1 MANGDGTQAPEPP
14 QSFSDPL
21 SGLVTSGKP
30 DFTATTQR
38 DQPTAMP
45 LAMPVEPDP
54 DMVKGMVDAALGD
67 ETPKPEGAEATE
79 ATVEGGESPPPGA
92 PAGAALSGE
101 GGPPGVYSG
110 PDRSRWPA
118 RTQLLPEI
126 LRRRQRNRVR
136 ESRPWSERQLIRRPS
151 SGSAGLAVALV
162 LLTVFGIVA
171 IQFISSLV
179 ESITGLFN

>member
-21 SGLVTSGKP
+21 SGLVTSGRP
-30 DFTATTQR
+30 DFTVTTER
-38 DQPTAMP
+38 DEPTAMP
-45 LAMPVEPDP
+45 LASPVEPDP
-54 DMVKGMVDAALGD
+54 DMVKGMVDAALGV
-67 ETPKPEGAEATE
+67 EAPKPEAEE
-79 ATVEGGESPPPGA
+79 ATVEGGEPPPPGA
-92 PAGAALSGE
+92 PAGAALTDGA
-101 GGPPGVYSG
+101 GPPGVYSG

-136 ESRPWSERQLIRRPS
+136 ESKPWSERQLLRRPS

-162 LLTVFGIVA
+162 LLAVFGIVA
-171 IQFISSLV
+171 IQFITSLV